1 MSQQDQPRDSGMMP
15 IIVLGGVLLSMASYG
30 IWKFKHSAIS
40 FYYLKWKYYEVL
52 PFSFVFDYADRIKV
66 GFIQAASQSHLMTVA
81 SLIKA
86 GAYSGMFYVPFVAA
100 LAALFSY
107 RALNSPYHRAKR
119 FFDAAGLIRAV
130 SGFNTAVIPVM
141 NRDLTNDKSKEWMP
155 SLAPEDFAT
164 QNNLV
169 REGKLNVE
177 RTREIFLEHHL
188 GRKISKIDQLKSH
201 EKALFAI
208 FASRI
213 WGKRGEAEALL
224 DELNR
229 SAGNSKH
236 RPDYR
241 GAQQAYDR
249 YRSNKEAV
257 QILRAHPYVKTFLME
272 LLSRSRKTGKLATS
286 KFIWL
291 KPNDRLLYYA
301 LNTVGRRVPFIESAA
316 AFNQWQ
322 AERTAAD
329 YKLELLHPY
338 IEKSITGLE
347 KYLKDIGLI
356 TGE

>member
-15 IIVLGGVLLSMASYG
+15 IIVLGGVLLTMAAYG
-30 IWKFKHSAIS
+30 IWKFKHSSIS
-40 FYYLKWKYYEVL
+40 FYFLKWKYYEIL
-52 PFSFVFDYADRIKV
+52 PFTYLFDFANQIKMGFV
-66 GFIQAASQSHLMTVA
+66 QAAAQSHLMTA
-81 SLIKA
+81 GALMKA

-119 FFDAAGLIRAV
+119 VFDAASLVRAM
-130 SGFNTAVIPVM
+130 SAFNSAVVPVM
-141 NRDLTNDKSKEWMP
+141 NRDLSNDKSSEWMP
-155 SLAPEDFAT
+155 SLAPEDFVT

-169 REGKLNVE
+169 KDGKLDVE
-177 RTREIFLEHHL
+177 RTREIFLEIHL
-188 GRKISKIDQLKSH
+188 GRKVRKLDQLKSH
-201 EKALFAI
+201 EKALFAV

-213 WGKRGEAEALL
+213 WGKRGDAEALL
-224 DELNR
+224 DQLNL
-229 SAGNSKH
+229 SSGNSKH
-236 RPDYR
+236 RPDFRVAQEAYNKYR
-241 GAQQAYDR
+241 THKDAI
-249 YRSNKEAV
+249 
-257 QILRAHPYVKTFLME
+257 QILKAHPYVKTFLME
-272 LLSRSRKTGKLATS
+272 LLQRSRKTGKLATS

-338 IEKSITGLE
+338 VEKSISGLE
-347 KYLKDIGLI
+347 RYLKEIGI
-356 TGE
+356 VTGD